1 MTEKAKYGS
10 WILAFFGVFFL
21 SGCGQPSSSAPVA
34 PAAASPLAPESY
46 AEVIERLRPLVVSI
60 EGELAAIQNDP
71 LALLQRLAD
80 TQSRNAEQ
88 AASGLLVSP
97 QGHIATTYR
106 WAEASAKLLVRVNDL
121 PPLEAS
127 VVGRDRL
134 TGIAVLKIDAEGLP
148 TVTWPEADQAPQVG
162 ELCLALG
169 NLGGMGMVPSLG
181 MIASTDWTAE
191 IAGSG
196 AGGLI
201 LANVMSSASHAGGGL
216 FSVSGNFL
224 GILLPTAMFSDQATP
239 PISFA
244 LPAQEVRYVVE
255 TLIEQGRVP
264 RGFLGIR
271 TRDFHPEID
280 LDAGH
285 PGEKGALVAGLAA
298 ASPATE
304 AGLEVNDVIISVNGS
319 PITSAVEL
327 TRQIQRQ
334 RPGDQIVL
342 THIRKG
348 QRLETQVVLGDLP
361 AQ

>member
-1 MTEKAKYGS
+1 MTAKAKYGS
-10 WILAFFGVFFL
+10 WVLALLGVFFL
-21 SGCGQPSSSAPVA
+21 SGCGKQSPPASSSQA
-34 PAAASPLAPESY
+34 LAPEGY
-46 AEVIERLRPLVVSI
+46 AEVIARVQPLVVTL
-60 EGELAAIQNDP
+60 EGELAPIQNDP
-71 LALLQRLAD
+71 LALLQRLAEAPA
-80 TQSRNAEQ
+80 RNNQ
-88 AASGLLVSP
+88 QTASGLIVSAE
-97 QGHIATTYR
+97 GHIATTYR
-106 WAEASAKLLVRVNDL
+106 WVENSASLRVRVNDL

-148 TVTWPEADQAPQVG
+148 TVTWPEPEQMPQVG

-169 NLGGMGMVPSLG
+169 NLGGMGVVPSLG
-181 MIASTDWTAE
+181 LLASTDWTAE

-196 AGGLI
+196 AGGLL
-201 LANVMSSASHAGGGL
+201 LANVMSSNSHAGGGL
-216 FSVSGNFL
+216 FDTSGQFL
-224 GILLPTAMFSDQATP
+224 GLLLSTSLFSDQATP
-239 PISFA
+239 PIAFA
-244 LPAQEVRYVVE
+244 LPAAEVRYVVE

-271 TRDFHPEID
+271 TRDFHPEVD

-285 PGEKGALVAGLAA
+285 PGEKGALVAGLAT
-298 ASPATE
+298 ASPAIE
-304 AGLEVNDVIISVNGS
+304 AGLEVNDVIIAINGS
-319 PITSAVEL
+319 PIPSAVEL